1 MTTDSYLEFFL
12 VFLGWLINNA
22 LWTIITAT
30 GLFALPLVLK
40 VAGVWLK
47 VRTEGDD
54 EGNKGALALPRIE
67 QVLYVAFIVIMFCA
81 MPFQE
86 VDLTVMKFDQ
96 TRSRQCGTNVPKP
109 DESGYG
115 GLLTDFNGQVA
126 KVPMWWYLV
135 HNLSKGVTH
144 AAIASIP
151 CGMELRQLR
160 FEVQHTQL
168 IDPVI
173 RQEVQEFANQC
184 YSKAY
189 YKLKS
194 TNSQLTDATIN
205 SVGWIGS
212 SYFLNTGGYYDYY
225 TSTSPR
231 SQWPYSESRDSG
243 YPNVGRGG
251 YPTCKEWWSASG
263 TGLKSRLS
271 GSYNTKVANRMKFVD
286 SENWEENLLRWLVSP
301 QNTLMSGGHETYLAG
316 SQRGTGIDLDT
327 SFKQMVSGLGAF
339 SAQATQLPAFDAL
352 RQALPM
358 VHGILMM
365 ALVICIP
372 MVMLFGAY
380 DPKVVVT
387 LTFVMFAMTFVTFW
401 WELGS
406 WLDDRLIEIVYTGAR
421 GYYNWFSSVGAEG
434 WIMNLVLGSM
444 FVILPAFWFGAVS
457 WSGVQIGGALSSAV
471 DKASRGSQQA
481 GAEGGASAMKA
492 AKTVAT
498 KGASKGKG

>member
-22 LWTIITAT
+22 LWTIITTT
-30 GLFALPLVLK
+30 GLFALPLALK
-40 VAGVWLK
+40 VSGVWLK

-67 QVLYVAFIVIMFCA
+67 QVLYVAFVVIMFCA
-81 MPFQE
+81 MPFKD

-96 TRSRQCGTNVPKP
+96 TRSRQCGINVPKP

-144 AAIASIP
+144 ASIASLP
-151 CGMELRQLR
+151 CGKELRQLR
-160 FEVQHTQL
+160 FEVQHTKL
-168 IDPVI
+168 VDPVI
-173 RQEVQEFANQC
+173 RQEVQEFASQC

-189 YKLKS
+189 FKLKS

-231 SQWPYSESRDSG
+231 SQWPYSDSRDSG
-243 YPNVGRGG
+243 YPDVGRGG
-251 YPTCKEWWSASG
+251 YPTCKTWWSAA
-263 TGLKSRLS
+263 TVGLKARLFAAYDTRTVNMMKSRDP
-271 GSYNTKVANRMKFVD
+271 A
-286 SENWEENLLRWLVSP
+286 NWEENLLRWLVSP
-301 QNTLMSGGHETYLAG
+301 QNTLMSAGGETYLTG
-316 SQRGTGIDLDT
+316 NQRGTSGSIDT
-327 SFKQMVSGLGAF
+327 GVKQLISGLGAF
-339 SAQATQLPAFDAL
+339 ASQSTQLPAFDAL

-365 ALVICIP
+365 AMVICIP
-372 MVMLFGAY
+372 LVMLFGAY
-380 DPKVVVT
+380 DPKVVIT
-387 LTFVMFAMTFVTFW
+387 LTFASFALIFVTFW

-406 WLDDRLIEIVYTGAR
+406 WLDERLIEILYTGGR
-421 GYYNWFSSVGAEG
+421 GYYNWFSSVSAEG

-444 FVILPAFWFGAVS
+444 FIVLPAFWFGAVG
-457 WSGVQIGGALSSAV
+457 WSGVQIGHAISQSVMNASDSSRAAGAQGGKIAV
-471 DKASRGSQQA
+471 DTAKA
-481 GAEGGASAMKA
+481 
-492 AKTVAT
+492 VAT
-498 KGASKGKG
+498 KGKK